1 MTSRQTL
8 NASLAKGHLRRG
20 DAHAVQHDEGAAN
33 AHYDR
38 ARSYAQSR
46 SAFGTCAARLS
57 GLLRHERRR
66 NEISVA
72 TVRMRYVDD
81 DRLADQAA
89 LVSSALGKAGTPDFV
104 AIQDARG
111 DAAIDGYRRESKY
124 LDLAALVPDDSE
136 P

>member
-1 MTSRQTL
+1 MTSRHTF
-8 NASLAKGHLRRG
+8 NASLAEGHLRRG
-20 DAHAVQHDEGAAN
+20 DAHAARLDARAATS
-33 AHYDR
+33 HYDR

-89 LVSSALGKAGTPDFV
+89 LVSSALRKAGTPDFV
-104 AIQDARG
+104 AIQDLRG